1 MEFSDWDVD
10 KYENPT
16 EPKHHWA
23 LKRSFMEENMHR
35 SGLAAAF
42 LDLPIVKKILKGLE
56 KSSVFLIYYVTV
68 FVGTSP

>member
-42 LDLPIVKKILKGLE
+42 LDLPIVK
-56 KSSVFLIYYVTV
+56 
-68 FVGTSP
+68 

>member
-1 MEFSDWDVD
+1 
-10 KYENPT
+10 
-16 EPKHHWA
+16 
-23 LKRSFMEENMHR
+23 MHR